1 MYVVLTEWSMLS
13 VWTDTDLDIS
23 RHRSRQCSYQP
34 YHQHPSLSCRDISFL
49 TKLLCLTL
57 IKFPS
62 LLDMACTG
70 IKTLPSLC
78 PASLWLESWRI
89 RTCVSVCYLNNK
101 WQKLLLSRPD
111 ICQSFLLLGI
121 VLLCE
126 CDWQLHSSR
135 HTGNII
141 AEQRPARQPTA
152 QCYTYKLLS
161 SSR

>member
-1 MYVVLTEWSMLS
+1 MQESRPQNFSLLACLVLEWSGVVWSGVVYVVLTEWSMLS

-57 IKFPS
+57 IKSPS

-78 PASLWLESWRI
+78 PVSLWLESWRI

-101 WQKLLLSRPD
+101 
-111 ICQSFLLLGI
+111 
-121 VLLCE
+121 
-126 CDWQLHSSR
+126 
-135 HTGNII
+135 
-141 AEQRPARQPTA
+141 
-152 QCYTYKLLS
+152 
-161 SSR
+161 